1 MTNTERIQAN
11 NAELQ
16 ECIEIAETLPDS
28 DAYYDFFW
36 DIKQDYGNLRNYI
49 NSFAGLGWTDENYDP
64 KYMIVTGPYNNQTNT
79 MFAYAAKLT
88 KIMTPLYFYDFRA
101 SNAFIGCSKLIKI
114 GDDTGGGIWQT
125 RNRIDANGFSDC
137 PKLEEIRYLDYN
149 EKGEYVP
156 TEIGNG
162 ISFSSCPLLSMAS
175 AKNIISHLVNYT
187 GTSEEGKY
195 TIAFH
200 TNVKTRLEAL
210 EELAP
215 SGNTW
220 LDEISERGW
229 NLA

>member
-36 DIKQDYGNLRNYI
+36 DIKQDYGNLKNYTY
-49 NSFAGLGWTDENYDP
+49 SFGGLGWTDENYDP
-64 KYMIVTGPYNNQTNT
+64 KYIIVTDNNPNRTNL
-79 MFAYAAKLT
+79 MFAYATELT
-88 KIMTPLYFYDFRA
+88 KIMTPLYFYDIRA
-101 SNAFIGCSKLIKI
+101 SNTFVGCSKLIKI

-125 RNRIDANGFSDC
+125 RYRTDSGNFSGC
-137 PKLEEIRYLDYN
+137 SKLEEIRYIDYN
-149 EKGEYVP
+149 EKGEYMP
-156 TEIGNG
+156 TEIGND
-162 ISFSSCPLLSMAS
+162 IDFVSCKVLSMAS

-187 GTSEEGKY
+187 GTSEEGSY
-195 TIAFH
+195 TITFH
-200 TNVKTRLEAL
+200 SEVKTRLEAL

>member
-1 MTNTERIQAN
+1 MALEDK
-11 NAELQ
+11 L
-16 ECIEIAETLPDS
+16 IEIAENEQKVYEAGK

-36 DIKQDYGNLRNYI
+36 DEFQKNGTLTFYGNAFSGY
-49 NSFAGLGWTDENYDP
+49 GWTDEIFKP
-64 KYMIVTGPYNNQTNT
+64 KYPIVTNPVTNRT
-79 MFAYAAKLT
+79 NGMFVYSRLT
-88 KIMTPLYFYDFRA
+88 KIMTPLYFYDTN
-101 SNAFIGCSKLIKI
+101 SNSTFSNCSKLIKI

-125 RNRIDANGFSDC
+125 RNRINTENFAGC
-137 PKLEEIRYLDYN
+137 YILEEIRYLDYN

-162 ISFSSCPLLSMAS
+162 IDFVSCKVLSMDS
-175 AKNIISHLVNYT
+175 VKNIISHLANYT

-195 TIAFH
+195 TITFH
-200 TNVKTRLEAL
+200 SDVKARIEAL